1 MAISDAQ
8 FAQWLKDAG
17 DRRVLLAEIDF
28 VYQVIVDADTGT
40 PTVGTVYLADYPYVT
55 EPGDTPANRRYRDC
69 IAALP
74 GFSQSIDTE
83 TLGGQTSYR
92 IGQLELYNADGQLD
106 PMLNLV
112 VDGRECRLYLGDPSW
127 ARADF
132 RNVMTAI
139 VQQISAPAQDRIS
152 VALRDRGLLLNASI
166 IGATVGGVGP
176 NAGRPLPIICGYCNN
191 VEAVLIDSIY
201 LTYGIADTA
210 ARPVHVYDSAYE
222 LEKQLPLFYDLGSEF
237 EVDTV
242 ENTIL
247 NVDLNL
253 AIDDVIAITGDAA
266 IDMNVIFLGHFDGAN
281 GSQSWVDSSFYAHG
295 FNSVDSSVALSTTS
309 PLFGSASLS
318 CPGSGFLL
326 AATSSADYQ
335 LGTGD
340 WIIELA
346 IKTATPSQVSDLLDF
361 RNSAIQVAST
371 LYITGGQFRYFVNN
385 ADRISGGTV
394 ATSTWQRV
402 RVSRVS
408 GTTRMFIDGTQ
419 VGSDYTDA
427 NDYNVTAPITF
438 GGAFNGGAPFT
449 GNIDEVRVTK
459 GIGVAANYTVDA
471 VAFPNPGSISMGLVS
486 GDLYYVV
493 ATNPDRSFQLSTI
506 RGGIA
511 ISLTAQ
517 FDPAETVYVDRYPW
531 IDNSDTPA
539 TITLAHPPFGRV
551 TVDVDVPIATNSRAS
566 DIIRHLVVDR
576 GGVPSGNFTGP
587 LASFTE
593 DGAGDYKLGLAI
605 TERRNLTD
613 VLDEVLFSVNGFWG
627 FDRLSNFIYGRIRPQ
642 GLGALSIA
650 LEIGSDDIVDIQ
662 SLAVDHLQPTY
673 KEVKGFFYRSW
684 TDQTDGFAGGVELDR
699 ISYLQAGG
707 LFYGSEPIVSTRYE
721 DNPGVYH
728 ETMIASPEYMTLL
741 SQEGCPVAFTEFK
754 AWLED
759 RRQQVLPNVEA
770 PRLKTNLTA
779 YSVKLGDVV
788 NLTLDR
794 FGLDAGA
801 RTQVLAID
809 ADLTGAVIALTLIR
823 RHTADVTTASYP

>member
-1 MAISDAQ
+1 MPISDAQ
-8 FAQWLKDAG
+8 FTQWLKDAG

-40 PTVGTVYLADYPYVT
+40 PTIGTVYLGDYPLVT
-55 EPGDTPANRRYRDC
+55 EPGDTPANRRYRC
-69 IAALP
+69 HIAALP
-74 GFSQSIDTE
+74 GFLQSIDTN
-83 TLGGQTSYR
+83 TLGGQTRYTVGR
-92 IGQLELYNADGQLD
+92 LELINTDAQLD
-106 PMLNLV
+106 SLVNLV
-112 VDGRECRLYLGDPSW
+112 VDGQECRLYLGDPNW
-127 ARADF
+127 ARSDY

-139 VQQISAPAQDRIS
+139 VQQISAPTQDRIS
-152 VALRDRGLLLNASI
+152 VALRDRGLLLNASVV
-166 IGATVGGVGP
+166 GATVGGVGP
-176 NAGRPLPIICGYCNN
+176 NAGRPLQIICGYCNN
-191 VEAVLIDSIY
+191 VEAILIDSIY

-222 LEKQLPLFYDLGSEF
+222 LEKQLPLFYDLGAEF

-247 NVDLNL
+247 HVDLNL
-253 AIDDVIAITGDAA
+253 AIDDVIAITT
-266 IDMNVIFLGHFDGAN
+266 GA
-281 GSQSWVDSSFYAHG
+281 
-295 FNSVDSSVALSTTS
+295 
-309 PLFGSASLS
+309 
-318 CPGSGFLL
+318 
-326 AATSSADYQ
+326 
-335 LGTGD
+335 
-340 WIIELA
+340 
-346 IKTATPSQVSDLLDF
+346 
-361 RNSAIQVAST
+361 
-371 LYITGGQFRYFVNN
+371 
-385 ADRISGGTV
+385 
-394 ATSTWQRV
+394 
-402 RVSRVS
+402 
-408 GTTRMFIDGTQ
+408 
-419 VGSDYTDA
+419 
-427 NDYNVTAPITF
+427 
-438 GGAFNGGAPFT
+438 
-449 GNIDEVRVTK
+449 
-459 GIGVAANYTVDA
+459 
-471 VAFPNPGSISMGLVS
+471 SMGLVS
-486 GDLYYVV
+486 GDMYYVV
-493 ATNPDRSFQLSTI
+493 FTNPDRSFRVSTI

-511 ISLTAQ
+511 VSLTAQ
-517 FDPAETVYVDRYPW
+517 FNPTETVYVDRYPW
-531 IDNSDTPA
+531 IDNGDTPA

-650 LEIGSDDIVDIQ
+650 LEIASDDIVDIQ
-662 SLAVDHLQPTY
+662 SLALEHLQTTY

-721 DNPGVYH
+721 DNPGIYH
-728 ETMIASPEYMTLL
+728 EKMIASPEYMTLL

-759 RRQQVLPNVEA
+759 RRQQVLPNIEVV
-770 PRLKTNLTA
+770 RLKTNLTA
-779 YSVKLGDVV
+779 YATKLGDVV

-794 FGLDAGA
+794 FGLDGGA
-801 RTQVLAID
+801 RMQVLAID
-809 ADLTGAVIALTLIR
+809 PDFTNPTGAVIALSLIR
-823 RHTADVTTASYP
+823 RRTADVTTASYP